1 MGAMGRE
8 NRREENGGGE
18 WERRVVRGIAR
29 GDGVAMRDFYD
40 AYAPYLT
47 AICCR
52 YVGNMNDVKDVFQ
65 DSIVKIF
72 GSIAQ
77 FEYRGPCSL
86 KAWASRIVV
95 NESLKWLKG
104 RNRLRM
110 AAITE
115 EIAEP
120 EDDELPDFTSIP
132 AATITEM
139 ISTLP
144 DGYRTVF
151 NLYVFEQKS
160 HREISAM
167 LGIAERSS
175 SSQYYRARCI
185 LAKRIKEYGPQ
196 K

>member
-1 MGAMGRE
+1 MGRK
-8 NRREENGGGE
+8 NRKEENGE
-18 WERRVVRGIAR
+18 WERELVRGIAR

-72 GSIAQ
+72 GSISK
-77 FEYRGPCSL
+77 FEYRGPGSL

-95 NESLKWLKG
+95 NESLKWLKERG
-104 RNRLRM
+104 RLRM
-110 AAITE
+110 TALTD

-120 EDDELPDFTSIP
+120 ESNELPDFTNIP

-139 ISTLP
+139 ISILP

-151 NLYVFEQKS
+151 NLYVFEGKS
-160 HREISAM
+160 HREIAAM
-167 LGIAERSS
+167 LDIGERSS
-175 SSQYYRARCI
+175 SSQFYRARCI
-185 LAKRIKEYGPQ
+185 LAKRIKEYGA
-196 K
+196 KK